1 MRYHSRLGRRTAYAA
16 ERSIT
21 LSTLEKIIL
30 KEAIVTSE
38 ANANMNGAVMMR
50 REVNSQFTTEKRR

>member
-1 MRYHSRLGRRTAYAA
+1 MRYHSGLGRRTAYAA

-21 LSTLEKIIL
+21 LFTLEKIIL